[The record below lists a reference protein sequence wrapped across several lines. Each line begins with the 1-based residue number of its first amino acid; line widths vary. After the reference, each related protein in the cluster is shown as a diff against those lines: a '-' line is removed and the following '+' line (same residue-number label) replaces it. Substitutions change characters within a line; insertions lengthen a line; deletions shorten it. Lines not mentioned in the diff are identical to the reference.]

1 MEELL
6 FLAHRIPFPPDKGDK
21 IRSFHVLRFLAQHYR
36 VHLGA
41 FIDDPLD
48 WTRADELG
56 QFCGETH
63 FERLGKRRATARALT
78 GFASGRALTLPY
90 YSDSGMAAWVKSI
103 LARRPISAVFVYSAA
118 MGQYIESAND
128 VRRII
133 DFVDVDSDKWRQYK
147 ESLSGVKKWVYSRE
161 AERLLRYERR
171 LAQLAEASFFVSA
184 AEAALFR
191 RLAPEAAG
199 KIAHYNNGVD
209 LDFFSPQHRCDSPYA
224 PGERGL
230 VFTGAMDYW
239 PNVDAVVWFARE
251 ILPGIRS
258 AVADATFYIV
268 GSNPSAEVM
277 QLDSLPGV
285 RVTGRVDDVRPYVR
299 HAAAAVAPLRLARGV
314 QNKVL
319 EAMACGKATVVT
331 SQALEGIEA
340 QAGRDVVLADS
351 PGAFAAALIRLLAQP
366 DPELEANARK
376 LVESRY
382 GWERN
387 LAHVMEV
394 LRPASGVGT
403 SSRSA
408 AGVTTGSPS
417 TAAI

>member
-48 WTRADELG
+48 WIRADEVR

-63 FERLGKRRATARALT
+63 LERLGKRRATARALT
-78 GFASGRALTLPY
+78 GFASGQALTLPY
-90 YSDSGMAAWVKSI
+90 YSDPGMAAWVKNI
-103 LARRPISAVFVYSAA
+103 FARRPIGAVFVYSAA
-118 MGQYIESAND
+118 MGQYVESVND
-128 VRRII
+128 VRRVI

-147 ESLSGVKKWVYSRE
+147 ESLSGLRKWVYNRE
-161 AERLLRYERR
+161 AERLLRYERH
-171 LAQLAEASFFVSA
+171 LAQLADASFFVSA

-191 RLAPEAAG
+191 RLAPEAAS
-199 KIAHYNNGVD
+199 KVSHYNNGVD
-209 LDFFSPQHRCDSPYA
+209 LHFFSPQHRCDSPYG
-224 PGERGL
+224 PRERGI

-239 PNVDAVVWFARE
+239 PNVDAVAWFARE
-251 ILPGIRS
+251 ILPNVRS

-277 QLDSLPGV
+277 QLASLPGV
-285 RVTGRVDDVRPYVR
+285 RITGRVDDVRPYVR
-299 HAAAAVAPLRLARGV
+299 HAAVAVAPLRLARGV

-340 QAGRDVVLADS
+340 QAGHDVVLADS
-351 PGAFAAALIRLLAQP
+351 PGEFAAALTNLLMHP
-366 DPELEANARK
+366 DPRLEANARA

-387 LAHVMEV
+387 LTHVIEV
-394 LRPASGVGT
+394 LRPAGGVGT
-403 SSRSA
+403 GSRPA
-408 AGVTTGSPS
+408 TDVATGSPS
-417 TAAI
+417 TAVT